1 MAVAAPATR
10 RRRPGREDDMQIIGN
25 GFLAKN
31 LAAAFGDRF
40 PDVTA
45 LAAGVSS
52 TSVTDPAEFD
62 REAESLYAALHLCAA
77 QGRTLLYFSTASFAM
92 YGHTAAP
99 ATEDGPLFPPSAYG
113 RHKLALE
120 ACVRASGVRHLV
132 LRLSHVVGPHQRP
145 HQLLPA
151 IVRQVGTG
159 TVTVYRGAHRDL
171 LDARDLMHAID
182 RLLLADAGDLVVNVA
197 SGRPLPVE
205 EIVDGIA
212 TRLRVSPDRVYLPGP
227 FTRTEVSLDLLR
239 TFVPDFAPG
248 DPGYLDKL
256 LDRYLDRAV
265 TIPTR

>member
-1 MAVAAPATR
+1 
-10 RRRPGREDDMQIIGN
+10 MQIIGN

-31 LAAAFGDRF
+31 LTAAFGDRF

-45 LAAGVSS
+45 LAVGVSS

-62 REAESLYAALHLCAA
+62 REAEALYAAVRRCAA
-77 QGRTLLYFSTASFAM
+77 HDRTLLYFSTASFAM
-92 YGHTAAP
+92 YGHTTAP
-99 ATEDGPLFPPSAYG
+99 ATEDGPLFPPSVYG

-120 ACVRASGVRHLV
+120 ACVRASGVRHVV

-151 IVRQVGTG
+151 IVRQVASG

-182 RLLLADAGDLVVNVA
+182 GLLTADAGDVVVNVA

-205 EIVDGIA
+205 DIVDGVSQ
-212 TRLRVSPDRVYLPGP
+212 RLGVSPDRVYSTGP
-227 FTRTEVSLDLLR
+227 FSRTEVSLDRLR
-239 TFVPDFAPG
+239 AFVPSFGTAG
-248 DPGYLDKL
+248 PGYLDML
-256 LDRYLDRAV
+256 LDRYLDRTVPA
-265 TIPTR
+265 PTR

>member
-1 MAVAAPATR
+1 
-10 RRRPGREDDMQIIGN
+10 MQIIGN

-31 LAAAFGDRF
+31 LGEAFGDRF
-40 PDVTA
+40 PEVTA

-62 REAESLYAALHLCAA
+62 REAEVLYAALRGCAA
-77 QGRTLLYFSTASFAM
+77 QDRTLLYFSTASFAM

-99 ATEDGPLFPPSAYG
+99 AAEDGPLFPPSAYG

-120 ACVRASGVRHLV
+120 ACVRASGVRHVV

-151 IVRQVGTG
+151 IVRQVGSG

-182 RLLLADAGDLVVNVA
+182 RLLVAGAGDVVVNVA

-205 EIVDGIA
+205 EIVDGVA
-212 TRLRVSPDRVYLPGP
+212 KRLGAAPDRVYSTGP
-227 FTRTEVSLDLLR
+227 FSRTEVSLERLR
-239 TFVPDFAPG
+239 TLVPDFGTVSPVAPA
-248 DPGYLDKL
+248 DPGYLDML

-265 TIPTR
+265 AAPTR

>member
-1 MAVAAPATR
+1 
-10 RRRPGREDDMQIIGN
+10 MQIIGN

-62 REAESLYAALHLCAA
+62 REAEALYAALHRCAA
-77 QGRTLLYFSTASFAM
+77 QRRTLLYFSTASFAM
-92 YGHTAAP
+92 YGHTEVP

-120 ACVRASGVRHLV
+120 SCVRAAGVRHVV

-151 IVRQVGTG
+151 IAQQVGG
-159 TVTVYRGAHRDL
+159 GHVTVYRGAHRDL
-171 LDARDLMHAID
+171 LDARDLMHAVD
-182 RLLLADAGDLVVNVA
+182 RLLAADVGDVVVNVA
-197 SGRPLPVE
+197 SGRPWPVD
-205 EIVDGIA
+205 EIVDGVA
-212 TRLRVSPDRVYLPGP
+212 QRLGVDPDRVYLPGAYS
-227 FTRTEVSLDLLR
+227 RTEVSLARLR
-239 TFVPDFAPG
+239 ALVPDFGTVTPVG
-248 DPGYLDKL
+248 PDDPGYLGML

-265 TIPTR
+265 AAQTA

>member
-1 MAVAAPATR
+1 
-10 RRRPGREDDMQIIGN
+10 MQIIGN
-25 GFLAKN
+25 GFLARN
-31 LAAAFGDRF
+31 LDAAFGERF
-40 PDVTA
+40 PEVTA

-52 TSVTDPAEFD
+52 TSVTDAAAFD
-62 REAESLYAALHLCAA
+62 REAEVLYAALRGCVA

-120 ACVRASGVRHLV
+120 ACVRASGARHVV

-151 IVRQVGTG
+151 IVRQVGSG

-171 LDARDLMHAID
+171 LDARDLMHVID
-182 RLLLADAGDLVVNVA
+182 RILVADPGDVVVNVA

-205 EIVDGIA
+205 EIVDGVA
-212 TRLRVSPDRVYLPGP
+212 ARLGAAPDRVYSTGP
-227 FTRTEVSLDLLR
+227 LARTEVSLERLR
-239 TFVPDFAPG
+239 ALVPDFGTAGPVAPG
-248 DPGYLDKL
+248 DPGYLGML
-256 LDRYLDRAV
+256 LDRYLDRPVAA
-265 TIPTR
+265 PAR